1 MPAVGHNGPCISE
14 YPSSIRNEVNMA
26 RTNFQYEKRQ
36 RELEKKRKAEEKAKR
51 KQEAK
56 HEGGS
61 GDGGEGADAADA
73 AARAPGQ
80 PGEPAPQDAA

>member
-1 MPAVGHNGPCISE
+1 
-14 YPSSIRNEVNMA
+14 MA

-56 HEGGS
+56 REAL
-61 GDGGEGADAADA
+61 EGADA
-73 AARAPGQ
+73 GQ
-80 PGEPAPQDAA
+80 ALPRQEEPAPQDAA